1 MMHHY
6 SVEDN
11 SDVDFFAALKEMQQ
25 DPSQGNTN
33 DEDDSKCLITD
44 APLNAFHV
52 ELTCGHKFNYGP
64 LYQAAYMLG
73 GLQLR
78 SLERELV
85 QTGKMTYKEFHE
97 AILRENYLPFE
108 LLRAKLLKLPLN
120 KNQASTWKF

>member
-64 LYQAAYMLG
+64 LYQEV
-73 GLQLR
+73 LR
-78 SLERELV
+78 QKGRNGV
-85 QTGKMTYKEFHE
+85 Y
-97 AILRENYLPFE
+97 N
-108 LLRAKLLKLPLN
+108 
-120 KNQASTWKF
+120 